1 MNDEVDIRSGGF
13 VAVDTDTLRNAAA
26 RLSTV
31 AGELDA
37 LAARLWVL
45 SGQSARAGLL
55 EPSPAG
61 GVERARDRAEAL
73 TRALRDR
80 AELYEVVE
88 RSVTLGWDSPAARI
102 ALLGV
107 DPAVVARAHRLVTQ
121 WYDERHREVED
132 QLRGALAPVVP
143 MTLLIGR
150 LIQGITVVDHG
161 VVGRSDP
168 LLRGTPPATV
178 VTELA
183 RRQVEPPRALADL
196 AARVPGPGESRVRV
210 EVYTSA
216 GPAPAHEYVVYIA
229 GMQSF
234 GDGADPW
241 DMQSNLELYEGRA
254 SSSSDAVERALAAA
268 GARPGDRVH
277 YVGHSQ
283 GAMIASQL
291 ARESEFDVGSL
302 VTFASPVAVHLPPDV
317 LQVTVRHP
325 DDPVVALADGGWP
338 SAAGSAQS
346 LVIERIAD
354 PEPRLTDLALGVHQ
368 MDVYRETAA
377 LADASG
383 DPRLADLQREL
394 FTFGG
399 ATAGVAIVYGA
410 ERDRARLPSPRPGPS
425 PQPPTPPR

>member
-13 VAVDTDTLRNAAA
+13 VAVDTDTLRHAAA
-26 RLSTV
+26 RLNVV
-31 AGELDA
+31 AGKLDA
-37 LAARLWVL
+37 LASRLWVL

-61 GVERARDRAEAL
+61 GVERARDRVDAL
-73 TRALRDR
+73 TSALRDR

-88 RSVTLGWDSPAARI
+88 RSVALGWDSSATRI

-107 DPAVVARAHRLVTQ
+107 DPAVVARARGLVMQ
-121 WYDERHREVED
+121 WYDERHREVEN
-132 QLRGALAPVVP
+132 QLRGAMAPVVP
-143 MTLLIGR
+143 MMLVVGR
-150 LIQGITVVDHG
+150 LIQGIATIDHG
-161 VVGRSDP
+161 VVGRGDP
-168 LLRGTPPATV
+168 LLHGTPPPTV

-196 AARVPGPGESRVRV
+196 ADRVPGQGEGRVRV
-210 EVYTSA
+210 EVYTTA
-216 GPAPAHEYVVYIA
+216 GPTPVQEYVVYIA

-254 SSSSDAVERALAAA
+254 SSSSDAVERALAAS

-277 YVGHSQ
+277 LVGHSQ

-291 ARESEFDVGSL
+291 ARRNEFDVGSL
-302 VTFASPVAVHLPPDV
+302 VTFASPVAVLAPPDV

-346 LVIERIAD
+346 LVIERVAD

-368 MDVYRETAA
+368 MEVYRETAA

-399 ATAGVAIVYGA
+399 ASAGVAIVYGA
-410 ERDRARLPSPRPGPS
+410 ERDRARSPSPRPGPP
-425 PQPPTPPR
+425 PQPPAPAR